1 MTMLRT
7 RSLSWNFHGWVPM
20 AGIPL
25 CPRHC
30 VKRPYDGRNSHW
42 RKKWKIESHRCT
54 IASSIV
60 KYSCVNTRA
69 NSRHVVTMASVSGG
83 SMIEKDEVKRT
94 T

>member
-7 RSLSWNFHGWVPM
+7 RSLSWNYHGWVPM

-30 VKRPYDGRNSHW
+30 VKRPYGGLNSHW

-69 NSRHVVTMASVSGG
+69 NSRHVVTVAAVSGG
-83 SMIEKDEVKRT
+83 SRIEEDELKGMT
-94 T
+94 